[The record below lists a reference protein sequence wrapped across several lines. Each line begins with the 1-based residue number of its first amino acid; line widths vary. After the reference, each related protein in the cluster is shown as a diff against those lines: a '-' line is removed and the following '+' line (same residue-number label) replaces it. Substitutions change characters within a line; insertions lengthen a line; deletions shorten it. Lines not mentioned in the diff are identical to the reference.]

1 MIGFKL
7 IVKFIKL
14 GDEKCINNDK
24 NCGFESNYGEKLKEI
39 LLYFFVYNMNIRKKW
54 DYVYMIEDGDW

>member
-7 IVKFIKL
+7 IVKLTKL

-24 NCGFESNYGEKLKEI
+24 NRGFESNYGEKSKET
-39 LLYFFVYNMNIRKKW
+39 LSHFLVYNTNTRKKW
-54 DYVYMIEDGDW
+54 DYVHTTEDGDW

>member
-7 IVKFIKL
+7 IVKLTKL

-24 NCGFESNYGEKLKEI
+24 NRGFESNYGEKSKET
-39 LLYFFVYNMNIRKKW
+39 LSHFLVYNTNTRKK
-54 DYVYMIEDGDW
+54 